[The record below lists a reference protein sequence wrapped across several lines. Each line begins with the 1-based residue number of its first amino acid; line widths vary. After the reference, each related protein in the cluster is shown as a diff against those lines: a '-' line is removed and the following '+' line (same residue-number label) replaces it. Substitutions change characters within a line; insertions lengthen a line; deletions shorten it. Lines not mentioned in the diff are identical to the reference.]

1 MKFLLSSL
9 TGYLIGS
16 IPFSFLIAKIFG
28 KKDIRKVGTKNVGGS
43 NVARE
48 VGFIF
53 GLIAT
58 ILDILKG
65 IFSIILIKLSGLSSP
80 YIYFSGFFSIVGHS
94 FPLFLNF
101 QGGRSAATS
110 LGVMLFLS
118 FKETCLSFL
127 IFSPLFIFK
136 EVGLGV
142 ILSFFILPIFIY
154 FLKKDFS
161 LFLFSIFV
169 FLFLIF
175 RRVSFLIEDI
185 KEKRPFF
192 KTLLN
197 RILFDAPFKLRK
209 NEKINF

>member
-1 MKFLLSSL
+1 MKILLSSL

-28 KKDIRKVGTKNVGGS
+28 KKDIRKVGTRNVGGS
-43 NVARE
+43 NVAKE

-53 GLIAT
+53 GVIAT
-58 ILDILKG
+58 VLDILKG
-65 IFSIILIKLSGLSSP
+65 IFSIILIKISGLSSP

-110 LGVMLFLS
+110 LGIMLFLS
-118 FKETCLSFL
+118 FKETFFSFL

-142 ILSFFILPIFIY
+142 ILSFSILPIFIY
-154 FLKKDFS
+154 FFKKDFS

-169 FLFLIF
+169 LLFLIF
-175 RRVSFLIEDI
+175 RRVSFIIEDI
-185 KEKRPFF
+185 KEKRPIL

-197 RILFDAPFKLRK
+197 RIFFDAPIKVK
-209 NEKINF
+209 AK

>member
-1 MKFLLSSL
+1 MKILLSSL

-28 KKDIRKVGTKNVGGS
+28 KKDIRKVGTRNVGGS
-43 NVARE
+43 NVAKE

-53 GLIAT
+53 GVIAT

-65 IFSIILIKLSGLSSP
+65 IFSIILIKISGLSSP

-110 LGVMLFLS
+110 LGIMLFLS
-118 FKETCLSFL
+118 FKETFLSFL

-142 ILSFFILPIFIY
+142 ILSFSILPIFIY
-154 FLKKDFS
+154 FFKKDFS

-169 FLFLIF
+169 LLFLIF
-175 RRVSFLIEDI
+175 RRVSFIIEDI
-185 KEKRPFF
+185 KEKRPIL

-197 RILFDAPFKLRK
+197 RILFDAPIKVK
-209 NEKINF
+209 AK

>member
-1 MKFLLSSL
+1 MKILLSSL

-28 KKDIRKVGTKNVGGS
+28 KKDIRKVGTRNVGGS
-43 NVARE
+43 NVAKE

-53 GLIAT
+53 GVIAT

-65 IFSIILIKLSGLSSP
+65 IFSIILIKISGLSSP

-110 LGVMLFLS
+110 LGIMLFLS
-118 FKETCLSFL
+118 FKETFLSFL

-142 ILSFFILPIFIY
+142 ILSFSILPIFIY
-154 FLKKDFS
+154 FFKKDFS

-169 FLFLIF
+169 LLFLIF
-175 RRVSFLIEDI
+175 RRVSFIIEDI
-185 KEKRPFF
+185 KEKRPIL

-197 RILFDAPFKLRK
+197 RIFFDAPIKVK
-209 NEKINF
+209 AK

>member
-1 MKFLLSSL
+1 MKIFLSCL

-43 NVARE
+43 NVAKE

-53 GLIAT
+53 GVIAT

-101 QGGRSAATS
+101 HGGRSAATS
-110 LGVMLFLS
+110 LGIMLYLS
-118 FKETCLSFL
+118 LKETCLSFL

-142 ILSFFILPIFIY
+142 ILSFCVLPILIY
-154 FLKKDFS
+154 FFKKDFS

-169 FLFLIF
+169 LLFLIF

-185 KEKRPFF
+185 RERRPFL
-192 KTLLN
+192 KTFLN
-197 RILFDAPFKLRK
+197 RILFDAPFKVK
-209 NEKINF
+209 TK

>member
-1 MKFLLSSL
+1 MKILLSSL

-28 KKDIRKVGTKNVGGS
+28 KKDIRKVGTRNVGGS
-43 NVARE
+43 NVAKE

-53 GLIAT
+53 GVIAT
-58 ILDILKG
+58 VLDILKG
-65 IFSIILIKLSGLSSP
+65 IFSIILIKISGLSSP

-110 LGVMLFLS
+110 LGIMLFLS
-118 FKETCLSFL
+118 FKETFFSFL

-142 ILSFFILPIFIY
+142 ILSFSILPIFIY
-154 FLKKDFS
+154 FFKKDFS

-169 FLFLIF
+169 LLFLIF
-175 RRVSFLIEDI
+175 RRVSFIIEDI
-185 KEKRPFF
+185 KEKRPIL

-197 RILFDAPFKLRK
+197 RILFDAPIKVK
-209 NEKINF
+209 AK